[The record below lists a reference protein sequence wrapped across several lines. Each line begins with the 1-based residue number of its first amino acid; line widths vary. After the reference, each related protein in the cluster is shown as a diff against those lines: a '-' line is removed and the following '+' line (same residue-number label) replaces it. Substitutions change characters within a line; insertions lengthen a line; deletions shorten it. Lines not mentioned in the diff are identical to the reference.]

1 MTGLIVKAIAG
12 FYYVETENGVF
23 ECRARGK
30 FRKNDEH
37 PLVGD
42 RVEIT
47 LCGSSGT
54 VDRVIERKNCLL
66 RPPVANIDRL
76 YIVSAYTLPSPDF
89 LMIDRLTVIA
99 ETSGIEPIIVFNKC
113 DLGDFEPYSSVYE
126 KAGFR
131 TFVVSCETGENID
144 LLKADLADG
153 ISVFTGNSGVGKT
166 SILNH
171 ILDGVDLA
179 TGEVSERLGRG
190 RHTTRHVEL
199 FKTVGGGYIADTPGF
214 SSIENDTILKED
226 LALYFSDFEDYRD
239 ECRFVGCSH
248 TCEKGC
254 AVIAAV
260 ESGKIMPT
268 RHESYISMYEKA
280 KLIKEWELK
289 KQ

>member
-1 MTGLIVKAIAG
+1 MTGLIVKAISG
-12 FYYVETENGVF
+12 FYYVETKDGIF

-42 RVEIT
+42 KVEIS
-47 LCGSSGT
+47 LCGNTGT
-54 VDRVIERKNCLL
+54 VDSVIDRRNSLL
-66 RPPVANIDRL
+66 RPPAANIDRL

-99 ETSGIEPIIVFNKC
+99 EMSGIEPVIVFNKC

-144 LLKADLADG
+144 ALKSDLVHG

-171 ILDGVDLA
+171 ILGGAELA

-199 FKTVGGGYIADTPGF
+199 FKTASGGYIADTPGF
-214 SSIENDTILKED
+214 SSIENDTILKDE
-226 LALYFSDFEDYRD
+226 LALYFPDFEDYRD
-239 ECRFVGCSH
+239 NCRFVGCSH

-254 AVIAAV
+254 AVLDAV
-260 ESGKIMPT
+260 AKGDIMKT
-268 RHESYISMYEKA
+268 RHESYIAMYEKA
-280 KLIKEWELK
+280 KMLKEWELK